1 MPLDKRIAEFL
12 ASLAGT
18 PAPVSLTDMRM
29 ATETGLR
36 QLQGKGEMSGGI
48 KDYVVVADDGHR
60 ITLRAYKPVAANNGS
75 AQPAMLFAH
84 GGGWCLG
91 SLALYDQPCQAL
103 ANATGRIILSVDYRL
118 APEYPFPRPLED
130 VYQALCWVY
139 EQAHRLGIDASR
151 LAVGGDSAGG
161 NMAAATALLARD
173 RGGPHIEHQL
183 LLYPA
188 LSRDMATES
197 YREFAEGYFLTR
209 DAMAFCW
216 DNYLG
221 LRRHPYAEPLHAAS
235 LSGLPPAT
243 ILSCEYDPLR
253 DEAEDYGQRLQ
264 KAGVKVR
271 SERLQGMVHACIHM
285 SGLTPATGQLFELAR
300 G

>member
-60 ITLRAYKPVAANNGS
+60 ITLRAYKPVAANDGS
-75 AQPAMLFAH
+75 ARPAMLFAH

-139 EQAHRLGIDASR
+139 EQAHRLGIDARR

-173 RGGPHIEHQL
+173 RGGLI
-183 LLYPA
+183 
-188 LSRDMATES
+188 SS
-197 YREFAEGYFLTR
+197 
-209 DAMAFCW
+209 
-216 DNYLG
+216 
-221 LRRHPYAEPLHAAS
+221 
-235 LSGLPPAT
+235 
-243 ILSCEYDPLR
+243 ISCCCI
-253 DEAEDYGQRLQ
+253 QR
-264 KAGVKVR
+264 
-271 SERLQGMVHACIHM
+271 
-285 SGLTPATGQLFELAR
+285 
-300 G
+300 

>member
-12 ASLAGT
+12 ASLVGT

-60 ITLRAYKPVAANNGS
+60 ITLRAYKPVAANDGS
-75 AQPAMLFAH
+75 ARPAMLFAH

-139 EQAHRLGIDASR
+139 EQAHRLGIDARR

-188 LSRDMATES
+188 LSRDMGW
-197 YREFAEGYFLTR
+197 RFAGTTILACVVIPTPNR
-209 DAMAFCW
+209 CM
-216 DNYLG
+216 
-221 LRRHPYAEPLHAAS
+221 PLHSAAY
-235 LSGLPPAT
+235 LRPP
-243 ILSCEYDPLR
+243 
-253 DEAEDYGQRLQ
+253 
-264 KAGVKVR
+264 
-271 SERLQGMVHACIHM
+271 
-285 SGLTPATGQLFELAR
+285 F
-300 G
+300 